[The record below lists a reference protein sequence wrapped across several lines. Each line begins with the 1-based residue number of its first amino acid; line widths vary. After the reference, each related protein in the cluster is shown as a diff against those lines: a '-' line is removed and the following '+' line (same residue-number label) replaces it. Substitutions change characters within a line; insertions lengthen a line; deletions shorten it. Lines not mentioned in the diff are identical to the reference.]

1 MTAVSA
7 AIRFL
12 CRGSNLLTTALPA
25 DGATGAAAAS
35 ASSASLH
42 CRRHQRHAD
51 LPASVHVW
59 LCCDCAAAAGVK
71 QSYCPFFSLS
81 MSLPELSSA
90 VRFCAVP
97 CPSVRCSR
105 SLPCGAALC
114 GAVLCCVLCCT
125 YSFIPGTCQVS
136 FDEVSYNSAIAQQLS
151 RAAPCGAVPCH
162 AAVLAVRCDTVR
174 CCVALCHAACC
185 VLLDPSYTP
194 GLSRRSGVIQQHRGT
209 SHQVCTSYIVESQ
222 TMHSQLSSA
231 QL

>member
-1 MTAVSA
+1 MTMAMITTVATAVMTAVSA

-136 FDEVSYNSAIAQQLS
+136 FDEVSYNSAIAAAQQS
-151 RAAPCGAVPCH
+151 SAVRCRALPCGCACRAVRYCAVVCRAVPC
-162 AAVLAVRCDTVR
+162 
-174 CCVALCHAACC
+174 C
-185 VLLDPSYTP
+185 VLCSIRSFVHARSFSTKWCHTAAPRYITP
-194 GLSRRSGVIQQHRGT
+194 GL
-209 SHQVCTSYIVESQ
+209 YIV
-222 TMHSQLSSA
+222 HR
-231 QL
+231 